1 MEGLAGPSLPS
12 LTRDR
17 PANPRAGRSVVWLA
31 VCVVLVTGAMLALAL
46 AYLRSQAI
54 ETGQRATESFAH
66 LIEEQTARTL
76 QATDKRLQLAA
87 LQLARAELT
96 GTLDVSSAQA
106 LLQEQIQSMP
116 YVRAMWV
123 LDAQGR
129 IVYHS
134 DTGSIGVDLSDRDYF
149 RAYRDQPQ
157 AGFYL
162 GTPVQSG
169 TAGEWLMSASRP
181 LRPSTGQ
188 GLQGIVV
195 VALEPLFFDQLWR
208 SVDLGPDSS
217 VAMIR
222 RDGVLMVRSPYNE
235 SVMGKVHAE
244 LPLVSAAQAGQSA
257 GQFQKVSAYDGVLRD
272 FAFRALSTKPEFLV
286 VVGQSHDH
294 LLAGWRQ
301 MAWLASLIWVAASV
315 ALLLLSSYL
324 ARAWRRV
331 AQEERNAKQL
341 AERLTVATGAA
352 AIGVWDWDLASDHRF
367 ATPTC
372 FTMLGDEPHPDQVN
386 SHQWIDRVH
395 PEDRPAV
402 TAVTES
408 ALAPGSESSYAY
420 EARLQHEDGSYRW
433 LEVLGRIVDRDVEGK
448 PTRVLGVQT
457 DVTERRD
464 MVYML
469 RQSAATLRASLEAI
483 PDLLFELDLDGN
495 YLSYQSLRP
504 ELLAAPKGQYLNKQ
518 ITNVLPP
525 DEAKAVMDAVGEA
538 HRDGRSTG
546 RVVSRVLP
554 QGLRWFEMSVSRKAM
569 PPDAPPHF
577 ILLSRDITARRQ
589 TEEQLQ
595 RLNRTLRVMST
606 CNLGLSKT
614 QDENAYISEVCRA
627 VVEDGHYR
635 MAWVGMAE
643 SDTDKTVRC
652 AAHFGDETG
661 YLHGIGVSW
670 DESSPLGKG
679 PMGLAIATGS
689 PQVEQDFLAHPHLT
703 PWIERAVESGFQ
715 AMIVLPLT
723 DRQSTIGGLAIYADE
738 PFVFSGDEVE
748 LLEELARNVSFGIE
762 SLRARLQRD
771 AAEGANRAK
780 SAFLANMSHEIRTP
794 MNAILGLSYLLRQSG
809 ASPDQI
815 QRLDKM
821 DAASQHLLSII
832 SDVLDLSKIEAERVD
847 LECVPFH
854 LSAILDGVK
863 SIIAESANYKGLQI
877 EVDGDEAPQWL
888 RGDPTRLRQAML
900 NYASNAVKFT
910 EHGQI
915 VLKAQLLDDDGD
927 DLLMRFSVE
936 DSGIGLSA
944 EQIARL
950 FRPFEQADASTTR
963 QHGGTGLGLAITRRL
978 AGLMGGEAGVESTVG
993 VGSTFWFT
1001 ARLQRAEEMS
1011 AHPVRHHPAASPEA
1025 ALKQD
1030 HAGARILLAEDHE
1043 INSQVALAMLGS
1055 VDLAVDLAVD
1065 GRQALELAQAGAYDL
1080 VLMDLQMPN
1089 MDGLEATRAIRQ
1101 LPGWSDIPILAL
1113 TANAFDT
1120 DRRACQAAG
1129 MNDFI
1134 TKPMDASTLHQTLL
1148 KWLSRRPK
1156 QSSSAP
1162 AAASRQP
1169 LDGAA
1174 SGEAAP
1180 ESELHVLSAHER
1192 DRLRAVL
1199 RELDALL
1206 AVSDTAVQTTL
1217 VLHMDLLLSLGGA
1230 QGELL
1235 ARQINQF
1242 DFERARLTLHAMLH
1256 RRAD

>member
-17 PANPRAGRSVVWLA
+17 PANPRTVRSVVWLA
-31 VCVVLVTGAMLALAL
+31 ASVVLVTGAMLALL
-46 AYLRSQAI
+46 LTHLRSHAI
-54 ETGQRATESFAH
+54 EDGQLATESFAL
-66 LIEEQTARTL
+66 LIEEHTARSL

-87 LQLARAELT
+87 VQLARAELN

-116 YVRAMWV
+116 FVRAMWV

-129 IVYHS
+129 TVYHS
-134 DTGSIGVDLSDRDYF
+134 DTGNIGVDLSDRDDF
-149 RAYRDQPQ
+149 KAYRDQPQ

-162 GTPVQSG
+162 GTPVRSG

-181 LRPSTGQ
+181 LQPSTGQ
-188 GLQGIVV
+188 GLQGFVV
-195 VALEPLFFDQLWR
+195 VALDPMFFEQLWR
-208 SVDLGPDSS
+208 SINLGLDSS

-222 RDGVLMVRSPYNE
+222 RDGVLMMRSPYNE

-272 FAFRALSTKPEFLV
+272 FAFRALSTQPDFLV
-286 VVGQSHDH
+286 VVGRSHDRI
-294 LLAGWRQ
+294 LAGWRQ
-301 MAWLASLIWVAASV
+301 TAWLASLVWAAASV
-315 ALLLLSSYL
+315 ALLLLSSYV

-331 AQEERNAKQL
+331 AQEERKAKQL

-352 AIGVWDWDLASDHRF
+352 AIGVWDWDLVADHRF
-367 ATPTC
+367 FTPTC
-372 FTMLGDEPHPDQVN
+372 FTMLGEEPHPDQVN
-386 SHQWIDRVH
+386 SQQWIDRVH
-395 PEDRPAV
+395 PEDRAAV
-402 TAVTES
+402 TAVTEN
-408 ALAPGSESSYAY
+408 ALAPGSEASYAY
-420 EARLQHEDGSYRW
+420 EARLRHEDGSYRW
-433 LEVLGRIVDRDVEGK
+433 LEVSGHIVDRDVQGK

-518 ITNVLPP
+518 ITDALPP
-525 DEAKAVMDAVGEA
+525 DEAKAVMDAVREA

-546 RVVSRVLP
+546 RVVSRVMP

-589 TEEQLQ
+589 TDEQLQ

-614 QDENAYISEVCRA
+614 QDENAYINEVCRA
-627 VVEDGHYR
+627 VVEEGRYR

-679 PMGLAIATGS
+679 PMGLAIASGS
-689 PQVEQDFLAHPHLT
+689 TQVEQDFLAHPHLT

-715 AMIVLPLT
+715 SMIVLPLT
-723 DRQSTIGGLAIYADE
+723 DRQRTIGGLAIYADE
-738 PFVFSGDEVE
+738 PFVFSGDEVK
-748 LLEELARNVSFGIE
+748 LLEELAHNLSFGIE
-762 SLRARLQRD
+762 TLRARHQRD

-809 ASPDQI
+809 ASPDQV

-910 EHGQI
+910 ERGQI

-978 AGLMGGEAGVESTVG
+978 AGLMGGEAGVESTLG

-1001 ARLQRAEEMS
+1001 ARLHRAGEMS
-1011 AHPVRHHPAASPEA
+1011 AHPVRHRPGTSPEA

-1065 GRQALELAQAGAYDL
+1065 GRQALELARAGAYDL

-1134 TKPMDASTLHQTLL
+1134 TKPLDASTLHQALL

-1156 QSSSAP
+1156 RYISAP

-1180 ESELHVLSAHER
+1180 ESELHVSSAHDR

-1199 RELDALL
+1199 RELDASL

-1217 VLHMDLLLSLGGA
+1217 MLHMDLLVSVGGA

>member
-1 MEGLAGPSLPS
+1 MGRLTGPSLPS
-12 LTRDR
+12 LTGDR
-17 PANPRAGRSVVWLA
+17 PSNHRAGRSVVWLA
-31 VCVVLVTGAMLALAL
+31 ICVVLVTGAMLALAL

-54 ETGQRATESFAH
+54 DTGQRATESLAQI
-66 LIEEQTARTL
+66 IEEQTTRTL
-76 QATDKRLQLAA
+76 QATDQALQLAGVK
-87 LQLARAELT
+87 LARAELT
-96 GTLDVSSAQA
+96 RTLDVSSARD
-106 LLQEQIQSMP
+106 LLQEQIWEMP
-116 YVRAMWV
+116 FVHAMWV
-123 LDAQGR
+123 LDEHGHV
-129 IVYHS
+129 VYAS
-134 DTGSIGVDLSDRDYF
+134 NTGDTGVDLSDREYF
-149 RAYRDQPQ
+149 RVHRDAQQ
-157 AGFYL
+157 TGFYL
-162 GTPVQSG
+162 GTQVQSRTTSG
-169 TAGEWLMSASRP
+169 GMISASRP
-181 LRPSTGQ
+181 LLGDAELGFQ
-188 GLQGIVV
+188 GVIVA
-195 VALEPLFFDQLWR
+195 ALDPMFFDQLWH
-208 SVDLGPDSS
+208 SVDLGPDGS
-217 VAMIR
+217 VALIR
-222 RDGVLMVRSPYNE
+222 RDGVLVMRSPYNE
-235 SVMGKVHAE
+235 SVMGKAHAE

-257 GQFQKVSAYDGVLRD
+257 GQFQKVSVYDGVLRN
-272 FAFRALSTKPEFLV
+272 FAFRALSTRPEFLV

-294 LLAGWRQ
+294 GLAGWRQ
-301 MAWLASLIWVAASV
+301 MAWLASLVWAAASV

-331 AQEERNAKQL
+331 AQEERNAQRL

-352 AIGVWDWDLASDHRF
+352 AIGVWEWDLVSDHRF

-372 FTMLGDEPHPDQVN
+372 FTMLGDEAHQDQV
-386 SHQWIDRVH
+386 SGHRWIERVH
-395 PEDRPAV
+395 PEDRPTVA
-402 TAVTES
+402 AAIES
-408 ALAPGSESSYAY
+408 ALAAGSESSYAY
-420 EARLQHEDGSYRW
+420 EARLRHEDGSYRW
-433 LEVLGRIVDRDVEGK
+433 LEVLGRIVDRDVQGK

-457 DVTERRD
+457 DVTERRG

-518 ITNVLPP
+518 ITDVLPP
-525 DEAKAVMDAVGEA
+525 DEAKAVMDAVREA

-546 RVVSRVLP
+546 RVVSRVMP

-614 QDENAYISEVCRA
+614 QDEDAYISEVCRA
-627 VVEDGHYR
+627 VVEDGRYR
-635 MAWVGMAE
+635 MAWVGIAE

-652 AAHFGDETG
+652 AANFGDETG

-689 PQVEQDFLAHPHLT
+689 TQVEQDFLAHPHLT

-715 AMIVLPLT
+715 AMVVLPLT
-723 DRQSTIGGLAIYADE
+723 DRRSTIGGLAIYADR
-738 PFVFSGDEVE
+738 PFVFSDDEVE

-762 SLRARLQRD
+762 SLRARHQRD

-809 ASPDQI
+809 ASPDQV

-847 LECVPFH
+847 LENVPFH

-910 EHGQI
+910 ERGQI
-915 VLKAQLLDDDGD
+915 VLRAQSLDDGGD
-927 DLLMRFSVE
+927 DLLVRFSVE

-944 EQIARL
+944 EEIERL
-950 FRPFEQADASTTR
+950 FQPFEQADASTTR

-1011 AHPVRHHPAASPEA
+1011 DYPFRHRPATSPEA

-1101 LPGWSDIPILAL
+1101 LPGWTDIPILAL

-1134 TKPMDASTLHQTLL
+1134 TKPMDAGTLHQTLL
-1148 KWLSRRPK
+1148 KWLTRRPRR
-1156 QSSSAP
+1156 SSPEP
-1162 AAASRQP
+1162 ADVSRQP

-1174 SGEAAP
+1174 SGEAEPASGLP
-1180 ESELHVLSAHER
+1180 ASSAHER

-1206 AVSDTAVQTTL
+1206 AVSDTAVQTAL
-1217 VLHMDLLLSLGGA
+1217 VLHMDLLVSVGGA

-1242 DFERARLTLHAMLH
+1242 DFERARLTLHAMLR

>member
-1 MEGLAGPSLPS
+1 MGPLTGPSLPS
-12 LTRDR
+12 LNGDR
-17 PANPRAGRSVVWLA
+17 PANHRTVRSVVWLA
-31 VCVVLVTGAMLALAL
+31 VCVVLVTGAMLALVL
-46 AYLRSQAI
+46 AHLRSHAI
-54 ETGQRATESFAH
+54 EDGQLATESFAR

-76 QATDKRLQLAA
+76 QATDKRLQLASV
-87 LQLARAELT
+87 QLARAELT
-96 GTLDVSSAQA
+96 GTLDVASAQA

-116 YVRAMWV
+116 FVRAMWV

-129 IVYHS
+129 TVYHS
-134 DTGSIGVDLSDRDYF
+134 DTGNIGADLSDRDYF
-149 RAYRDQPQ
+149 KAYRDQPQ
-157 AGFYL
+157 TGFYL
-162 GTPVQSG
+162 GTPVRSG

-181 LRPSTGQ
+181 LPSSAGR
-188 GLQGIVV
+188 GLQGFVV
-195 VALEPLFFDQLWR
+195 VALDPMFFEQLWR
-208 SVDLGPDSS
+208 SVDLGLESS

-222 RDGVLMVRSPYNE
+222 RDGVLMMRSPYNE
-235 SVMGKVHAE
+235 AIMGKAHTEV
-244 LPLVSAAQAGQSA
+244 PLVSAAQAGQSA

-272 FAFRALSTKPEFLV
+272 FAFRALSTQPDFLV
-286 VVGQSHDH
+286 VVGRSHDRI
-294 LLAGWRQ
+294 LAGWRQ
-301 MAWLASLIWVAASV
+301 TAWLASLVWVAASV
-315 ALLLLSSYL
+315 ALLLLSTYV

-331 AQEERNAKQL
+331 AQEERKAKQL

-352 AIGVWDWDLASDHRF
+352 AIGVWDWDLVADHRF

-386 SHQWIDRVH
+386 GHQWIDRVH
-395 PEDRPAV
+395 PEDRPTV

-408 ALAPGSESSYAY
+408 ALAPGSEASYAY
-420 EARLQHEDGSYRW
+420 EARLRHEDGSYRW
-433 LEVLGRIVDRDVEGK
+433 LEVSGRIVDRDVQGK

-483 PDLLFELDLDGN
+483 PDRLFEIDLDGN
-495 YLSYQSLRP
+495 YLSYQSLQP

-518 ITNVLPP
+518 ITDVLPP
-525 DEAKAVMDAVGEA
+525 DEAEAVMEAVREA

-546 RVVSRVLP
+546 RVVSRVMKE
-554 QGLRWFEMSVSRKAM
+554 GLRWFEMSVSRKAM
-569 PPDAPPHF
+569 PPDAPSHF

-589 TEEQLQ
+589 TDEQLQ

-606 CNLGLSKT
+606 CNLELFKT
-614 QDENAYISEVCRA
+614 QDENAYISAVCRA
-627 VVEDGHYR
+627 MVEGGGYL
-635 MAWVGMAE
+635 MAWVGIAE

-652 AAHFGDETG
+652 AAHFGDKTG
-661 YLHGIGVSW
+661 YLHGVGVSW

-689 PQVEQDFLAHPHLT
+689 AQVEQDFLAHPHLS

-715 AMIVLPLT
+715 AMVVLPLT
-723 DRQSTIGGLAIYADE
+723 DRRSTFGGLAIYADE
-738 PFVFSGDEVE
+738 PFVFSDDEVE
-748 LLEELARNVSFGIE
+748 LLKELAREVSFGIE
-762 SLRARLQRD
+762 SLRARHQRD
-771 AAEGANRAK
+771 AADGANRAK

-809 ASPDQI
+809 ASPEQV

-821 DAASQHLLSII
+821 DAASQHLLSIVN
-832 SDVLDLSKIEAERVD
+832 DVLDLSKIEAERVD
-847 LECVPFH
+847 LENVPFH

-863 SIIAESANYKGLQI
+863 SIIAESAADKGLQI
-877 EVDGDEAPQWL
+877 EVHGDDAPQWL

-910 EHGQI
+910 ERGQI
-915 VLKAQLLDDDGD
+915 VLKAQLLDDGGD
-927 DLLMRFSVE
+927 DLLVRFSVE
-936 DSGIGLSA
+936 DSGIGVSA
-944 EQIARL
+944 EQIERL
-950 FRPFEQADASTTR
+950 FEPFEQADASTTR

-978 AGLMGGEAGVESTVG
+978 AGLMGGEAGAESTVG

-1001 ARLQRAEEMS
+1001 ARLQRGKEMG
-1011 AHPVRHHPAASPEA
+1011 AAPLRHHPATSPEA
-1025 ALKQD
+1025 ALKRD

-1055 VDLAVDLAVD
+1055 VDLAVDLAAD
-1065 GRQALELAQAGAYDL
+1065 GLQALELAQAGAYDL

-1089 MDGLEATRAIRQ
+1089 MDGLEATRAIRR
-1101 LPGWSDIPILAL
+1101 LPGWADIPILAL

-1148 KWLSRRPK
+1148 KWLSRQPRR
-1156 QSSSAP
+1156 SSPEPADVSRQHLD
-1162 AAASRQP
+1162 AAASAEDAP
-1169 LDGAA
+1169 A
-1174 SGEAAP
+1174 SGLPA
-1180 ESELHVLSAHER
+1180 SSAHER

-1206 AVSDTAVQTTL
+1206 AVSDTAVQTAL
-1217 VLHMDLLLSLGGA
+1217 MLHMDLLVSVGGA

-1242 DFERARLTLHAMLH
+1242 DFERARLTLHALLR